1 MSEMADAIRALSAEK
16 GISEDSIRQTIEN
29 MIKAAYR
36 KTYPAAGDN
45 CVVEFADDMSDVTVY
60 AMKTVVDG
68 VYDPATEIE
77 LEEARKVA
85 DDAAVG
91 DTMKVLVDPKN
102 FVRASV
108 SVGKQNAHQALN
120 ESFKDNLY
128 NEYRDKVGQVI
139 IGYYQRERNGN
150 IYVDLGKV
158 EGVLPQKYQAP
169 HESYEKNERIRSYVK
184 EIRKNSTGIQLI
196 LSRTDPE
203 FVKRIIEVEVSEV
216 SDGIVS
222 IYKVVREAGYRTKIA
237 VTSTKADV
245 DPVGAC
251 VGLKGMRI
259 QNVIRELGGEKID
272 ILRYDDDP
280 HVFIKNALSPAE
292 VKRVVILDA
301 EKKEALAIGGG
312 ELAAFDAVHGG
323 PHRSSVVDEFLPL
336 RLGGG
341 TGAIAQQHLRG
352 GIVHRLQGSQ
362 PVGKAVVAIA
372 AVVAVLG
379 QLVIVV
385 VAVLVRA
392 PDVCALGCGL
402 APSVVAATLLGAAGT
417 EVALGPQQA

>member
-139 IGYYQRERNGN
+139 IGYYQRERNG
-150 IYVDLGKV
+150 
-158 EGVLPQKYQAP
+158 
-169 HESYEKNERIRSYVK
+169 
-184 EIRKNSTGIQLI
+184 
-196 LSRTDPE
+196 
-203 FVKRIIEVEVSEV
+203 
-216 SDGIVS
+216 
-222 IYKVVREAGYRTKIA
+222 
-237 VTSTKADV
+237 
-245 DPVGAC
+245 
-251 VGLKGMRI
+251 
-259 QNVIRELGGEKID
+259 
-272 ILRYDDDP
+272 
-280 HVFIKNALSPAE
+280 
-292 VKRVVILDA
+292 
-301 EKKEALAIGGG
+301 
-312 ELAAFDAVHGG
+312 
-323 PHRSSVVDEFLPL
+323 
-336 RLGGG
+336 
-341 TGAIAQQHLRG
+341 
-352 GIVHRLQGSQ
+352 
-362 PVGKAVVAIA
+362 
-372 AVVAVLG
+372 
-379 QLVIVV
+379 
-385 VAVLVRA
+385 
-392 PDVCALGCGL
+392 
-402 APSVVAATLLGAAGT
+402 
-417 EVALGPQQA
+417 